1 MRPLAG
7 WSWKVRAVTRI
18 ALPGAVVAAIAAVA
32 LAGCGGSSSSSK
44 TTTPPTTAPPSSTT
58 GGGGGARLTQSEWQ
72 TYETKNTAFVT
83 ANNKAIA
90 KFRSCGTVAGRTT
103 SADQYVNCMGDS
115 ATKVISATT
124 DLGKTLHGFHPSAS
138 GQCTTALND
147 YIGALDQWRSVVQ
160 SVQASLS
167 SAAPQS
173 SGAAAN
179 ARTQYPQVQSAAKTF
194 TKECKP
200 VA

>member
-1 MRPLAG
+1 MRTQTIFGA
-7 WSWKVRAVTRI
+7 
-18 ALPGAVVAAIAAVA
+18 GAVAIAAAV
-32 LAGCGGSSSSSK
+32 LAGCGGSDSSSK
-44 TTTPPTTAPPSSTT
+44 STTPTAPTTPTITT
-58 GGGGGARLTQSEWQ
+58 GGGGEARLSASEWQ
-72 TYETKNTAFVT
+72 VYTTKNNTFVT

-90 KFRSCGTVAGRTT
+90 KFRSCGTAAGRTT
-103 SADQYVNCMGDS
+103 SADQYVKCMGD
-115 ATKVISATT
+115 APQQVIDATT
-124 DLGKTLHGFHPSAS
+124 DLGKTLHGFHPSAAAA
-138 GQCTTALND
+138 CTDALNA
-147 YIGALDQWRSVVQ
+147 YIGTLDQWRSVVS

-200 VA
+200 VGT

>member
-1 MRPLAG
+1 
-7 WSWKVRAVTRI
+7 
-18 ALPGAVVAAIAAVA
+18 
-32 LAGCGGSSSSSK
+32 
-44 TTTPPTTAPPSSTT
+44 
-58 GGGGGARLTQSEWQ
+58 
-72 TYETKNTAFVT
+72 
-83 ANNKAIA
+83 
-90 KFRSCGTVAGRTT
+90 
-103 SADQYVNCMGDS
+103 MGDN
-115 ATKVISATT
+115 AQQVISATT

-200 VA
+200 A

>member
-1 MRPLAG
+1 
-7 WSWKVRAVTRI
+7 
-18 ALPGAVVAAIAAVA
+18 LPCAVVAAIAAAA
-32 LAGCGGSSSSSK
+32 LAGCGGSGSSSK
-44 TTTPPTTAPPSSTT
+44 QTTPTTTPPTAPS
-58 GGGGGARLTQSEWQ
+58 GGGARLTQSEWQ
-72 TYETKNTAFVT
+72 TYETKNKAFVT

-115 ATKVISATT
+115 AQTVISATT
-124 DLGKTLHGFHPSAS
+124 DLGKTLHGFHPGAS
-138 GQCTTALND
+138 GGCTNALNG
-147 YIGALDQWRSVVQ
+147 YIGALDQWRSVVSAVQ
-160 SVQASLS
+160 SSLS

-179 ARTQYPQVQSAAKTF
+179 ARTQYPQVQSAAQTF

-200 VA
+200 V

>member
-1 MRPLAG
+1 MKPQTISGL
-7 WSWKVRAVTRI
+7 
-18 ALPGAVVAAIAAVA
+18 AAVA
-32 LAGCGGSSSSSK
+32 TAAAVLAGCGGSGSSSK
-44 TTTPPTTAPPSSTT
+44 STTPTTPTAPTTPTITT
-58 GGGGGARLTQSEWQ
+58 GGTEQRLSASEWNL
-72 TYETKNTAFVT
+72 YKTKNDTFVT
-83 ANNKAIA
+83 VTNKSVA

-103 SADQYVNCMGDS
+103 SADQYVKCMGDIPS
-115 ATKVISATT
+115 QEIAATT
-124 DLGKTLHGFHPSAS
+124 DLGKTLHGFHPSAAAA
-138 GQCTTALND
+138 CTTSLNA
-147 YIGALDQWRSVVQ
+147 YIGTLDQWRSVVS

-200 VA
+200 LS

>member
-1 MRPLAG
+1 M
-7 WSWKVRAVTRI
+7 TRVV
-18 ALPGAVVAAIAAVA
+18 LLAVVAAVAAAA
-32 LAGCGGSSSSSK
+32 LAGCGGSDSSSK
-44 TTTPPTTAPPSSTT
+44 PTTPTITPPTTTPPTSTT
-58 GGGGGARLTQSEWQ
+58 GGGGEARLTQSEWQ
-72 TYETKNTAFVT
+72 TYETKNKAFET
-83 ANNKAIA
+83 ANNKGIA

-103 SADQYVNCMGDS
+103 SADQYVNCMGDT
-115 ATKVISATT
+115 AQQVIAATT

-160 SVQASLS
+160 SVQNSLT

-179 ARTQYPQVQSAAKTF
+179 ARTQYPVVQSSAKTF
-194 TKECKP
+194 AKECKP
-200 VA
+200 LNS